1 MIKVQA
7 INKKYKRQILKDISF
22 EADKGQCIGILGA
35 NGCGKTTLL
44 SIMAGVRTA
53 DSGEIYYNGKNI
65 ADNKGI
71 IDKYVGYVPQE
82 NPLIEELS
90 VKDNL
95 RLWYRG
101 NRKEFENQLY
111 NGVGK
116 LLGIDRYAKK
126 TVSKLSGGM
135 KRRLSIAIALI
146 NNASVL
152 ILDEPGAALDLI
164 CKAEIM
170 DYLREYTKSGGTVV
184 LTTHDEKE
192 MELCD
197 KIYIIKDGILK
208 ELNKAISGE
217 QLIDQL

>member
-1 MIKVQA
+1 MIKVEA
-7 INKKYKRQILKDISF
+7 INKKYKKQVLKDISF
-22 EADKGQCIGILGA
+22 EVEKGQCVGILGA

-44 SIMAGVRTA
+44 SIMAGVRSA
-53 DSGEIYYNGKNI
+53 DSGDIYYDGKNV
-65 ADNKGI
+65 ANSKDI

-95 RLWYRG
+95 KLWYKG
-101 NRKEFENQLY
+101 NGKEFEKQLHS
-111 NGVGK
+111 GVGK
-116 LLGIDRYAKK
+116 LLGIDEYAKK

-170 DYLREYTKSGGTVV
+170 DYLREYTESGGTVV
-184 LTTHDEKE
+184 LTTHDERE

-197 KIYIIKDGILK
+197 KIYIIKDGKLK
-208 ELNKAISGE
+208 ECNKAVSGE
-217 QLIDQL
+217 KLIAQL